1 MTTSEKNFENQIKK
15 YLQSVGVY
23 PLGTPRSKM
32 KVDPVGYYEKRWGSM
47 FTKAGLPDL
56 HVCVNGQSIEVEI
69 KREGGK
75 ASELQLFMIE
85 QINDAG
91 GCALVVY
98 PRHFE
103 QFKSLI
109 EGYL

>member
-1 MTTSEKNFENQIKK
+1 MAGEKNFENQIKR

-23 PLGTPRSKM
+23 PLGTPRCKM
-32 KVDPVGYYEKRWGSM
+32 SVSPVGYYEKRHGSV
-47 FTKAGLPDL
+47 FTKSGLPDM
-56 HVCVNGQSIEVEI
+56 HICINGQSIEVEI
-69 KREGGK
+69 KAEKGVL
-75 ASELQLFMIE
+75 SELQKFMIE

-103 QFKSLI
+103 QFKKLV

>member
-1 MTTSEKNFENQIKK
+1 MGKEKLFENQIKK

-23 PLGTPRSKM
+23 PLGTPRCKM
-32 KVDPVGYYEKRWGSM
+32 MVSPVGYYEKRHGGF
-47 FTKAGLPDL
+47 FTKKGLPDM
-56 HVCVNGQSIEVEI
+56 HICINGQSIEAEI
-69 KREGGK
+69 KADNGEPD
-75 ASELQLFMIE
+75 ELQLFMIE
-85 QINDAG
+85 QINDSK

-109 EGYL
+109 KGYL